1 MSQVNCIFMISW
13 QLNGATEYRRFQAT
27 SAHDFLKRLSAAWD
41 EAIEE
46 GADFLGSDEPILQ
59 LEVVENEEVEGGNS
73 TISLTIAREDDTF
86 YAKTDDI
93 VDFEDW
99 EAIGINIDE
108 FGSDDDPEKLTNI
121 FSKVASIC

>member
-1 MSQVNCIFMISW
+1 MISW

-27 SAHDFLKRLSAAWD
+27 SAHDFLKQLSTAWD

-59 LEVVENEEVEGGNS
+59 LEVVENEEEEGGNS
-73 TISLTIAREDDTF
+73 TISLTIARENDTF
-86 YAKTDDI
+86 FAKTDDI
-93 VDFEDW
+93 VDLEDW

-108 FGSDDDPEKLTNI
+108 FGNDDDPEKLTNI